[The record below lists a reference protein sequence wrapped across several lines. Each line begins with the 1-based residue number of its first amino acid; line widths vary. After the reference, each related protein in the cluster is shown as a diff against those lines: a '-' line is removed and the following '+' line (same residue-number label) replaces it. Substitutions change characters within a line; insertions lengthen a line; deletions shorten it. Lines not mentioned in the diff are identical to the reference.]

1 MPGKIS
7 LFVPG
12 PTNMPDRVRQ
22 AMDISNEDHRA
33 PGMEK
38 FWHPLIEDLRKVFE
52 TSSGQPFIFPGTGSS
67 GWEAALT
74 NTLSK
79 GDKVL
84 SARFGQ
90 FSHLWIEMCKK
101 LHIDVEVVDVE
112 WGSGTPHDEFERIL
126 SEDSNHEIKAV
137 LVTHNETSTGVTND
151 VKATRDL
158 LNKLNHPAL
167 LFVDGVS
174 SIGSIKFEMD
184 SWGVDVAVSGSQK
197 GFMLPAGLAISCVS
211 QKALEIAKSAN
222 LPRAYF
228 DSYRLLQLGPKP
240 VDPLAG
246 QRRDPKDRRTAEEA
260 EFAFDVV
267 TNFLTL
273 FGVEQLPLVQQD
285 HDRAAGCINAL
296 REPLILVGDTDRGV
310 DDEERNIGLV
320 DGLQGPHERVVL
332 RVFVDFCL
340 ATHPGG
346 VHKPDGTCLRLDDRV
361 NCVASRAGAVVHH
374 RPFLT
379 DQPVEEGGLADI
391 WPPDERDGEQLRI
404 IADGIL
410 GT

>member
-33 PGMEK
+33 PGLDK
-38 FWHPLIEDLRKVFE
+38 FWHPLVDDLKKVFE
-52 TSSGQPFIFPGTGSS
+52 TKNGQPFIFPGTGTS

-74 NTLSK
+74 NLLNK

-101 LHIDVEVVDVE
+101 LHIDVEVVDAE
-112 WGSGTPHDEFERIL
+112 WGEGTPNNEFEKIL
-126 SEDSNHEIKAV
+126 SADNKHQIKAV

-151 VKATRDL
+151 VQATRDL

-184 SWGVDVAVSGSQK
+184 HWGVDVAVSGSQK

-211 QKALEIAKSAN
+211 EKALEIAKSSN

-228 DSYRLLQLGPKP
+228 DYLDMLKMNNTGYWPYTNPMPLLRG
-240 VDPLAG
+240 
-246 QRRDPKDRRTAEEA
+246 
-260 EFAFDVV
+260 
-267 TNFLTL
+267 
-273 FGVEQLPLVQQD
+273 
-285 HDRAAGCINAL
+285 L
-296 REPLILVGDTDRGV
+296 RESLNMML
-310 DDEERNIGLV
+310 EEGLNNV
-320 DGLQGPHERVVL
+320 YARHHFL
-332 RVFVDFCL
+332 
-340 ATHPGG
+340 
-346 VHKPDGTCLRLDDRV
+346 
-361 NCVASRAGAVVHH
+361 AGAVQKAAHAWGLNLCAKDPSLYSNTVTAIMV
-374 RPFLT
+374 PEGIDSTNIVKVAYSKYSTSFG
-379 DQPVEEGGLADI
+379 GGLNKVA
-391 WPPDERDGEQLRI
+391 GKLFRI
-404 IADGIL
+404 GHLGDLNSTMIL
-410 GT
+410 GAISTAELAMYDVGIKFELGSGVAAAIKHLKV